1 MANLTDQKGDYPIL
15 GLHVMSFEDATVVVL
30 NYNHV
35 LMDGGGS
42 NAFLKAWTN
51 VVNGR
56 QAYVVPLAGAWSD
69 PLDLIRE
76 DIKQNGAEKFVL
88 QDRVIDMGDFLP
100 DDQGTTVQDP
110 GWDMASPESRW
121 RVICLTSRAAGV
133 ILKQGRDTLP
143 HGCSA
148 TEDDMI
154 AGWVAKTVA
163 GFLPATRPINLMRVY
178 DLRRALTKAGIL
190 KPETAHVQN
199 MYQMAWALIPEAKDL
214 ADAPL
219 GKIAIDLRSSLS
231 EQTTSAQI
239 KASIKARLDSGMT
252 PLYGDP
258 KGMIFTANSR
268 VKNHDCRKI
277 DFSGA
282 VQRACAAAPAD
293 ANGNA
298 MKGQRLAHAGMP
310 DYVEAL
316 VQLPGPPP
324 GPNFIQGA
332 IDRNGNRTICTFLS
346 SAMWPKMEEALRQL
360 DQMAE

>member
-1 MANLTDQKGDYPIL
+1 MTDLTDEKGDHPIL

-42 NAFLKAWTN
+42 NAFMRAWTS

-56 QAYVVPLAGAWSD
+56 QADVPPLAGAWSD
-69 PLDLIRE
+69 PLDLVRE
-76 DIKQNGAEKFVL
+76 DIKQNGAETFVL

-100 DDQGTTVQDP
+100 DDKAAPVQDP
-110 GWDMASPESRW
+110 IWDMSSAESRW
-121 RVICLTSRAAGV
+121 RVVCLTPRATEV
-133 ILKQGRDTLP
+133 ILKQARDTMP
-143 HGCSA
+143 ADSFA
-148 TEDDMI
+148 TEDDVI

-163 GFLPATRPINLMRVY
+163 GFIPPTRPINLMRVY

-190 KPETAHVQN
+190 KTGSAFVQN
-199 MYQMAWALIPEAKDL
+199 MYQMAWTLIPEAKDL

-219 GKIAIDLRSSLS
+219 HGIALDLRSSLS
-231 EQTTSAQI
+231 EQTTIDQI
-239 KASIKARLDSGMT
+239 RASIKERLDTGTT

-268 VKNHDCRKI
+268 VKNHNCKKI

-282 VQRACAAAPAD
+282 VKRTCAAD
-293 ANGNA
+293 GNRNTRDE
-298 MKGQRLAHAGMP
+298 KTLVQAGTP

-324 GPNFIQGA
+324 GPNFIQSS
-332 IDRNGNRTICTFLS
+332 IDWNGNRAICTFLS
-346 SAMWPKMEEALRQL
+346 SAMWPKMEEALRRL
-360 DQMAE
+360 DQLVQSG

>member
-1 MANLTDQKGDYPIL
+1 MSDLTDPKGDHPIL
-15 GLHVMSFEDATVVVL
+15 GLHIMSFENATVVVL

-42 NAFLKAWTN
+42 NAFMKAWTN

-56 QAYVVPLAGAWSD
+56 QADVAPLAGAWSD
-69 PLDLIRE
+69 PLDFIRE
-76 DIKQNGAEKFVL
+76 NINQNGAEKFVL
-88 QDRVIDMGDFLP
+88 QDWVIDMGDFLP

-110 GWDMASPESRW
+110 VWDMSAPESCW
-121 RVICLTSRAAGV
+121 RVICLTSRAADT
-133 ILKQGRDTLP
+133 ILKQARHSLP
-143 HGCSA
+143 PNSFA

-163 GFLPATRPINLMRVY
+163 GFLPSTRPINLMRVY
-178 DLRRALTKAGIL
+178 DLRRALTKAGVL

-199 MYQMAWALIPEAKDL
+199 MYQMAWTLVPEAQNL

-219 GKIAIDLRSSLS
+219 GKIAVDLRSSLA
-231 EQTTSAQI
+231 EQTTISQI
-239 KASIKARLDSGMT
+239 RASIKARLDSGMT

-268 VKNHDCRKI
+268 VKNHNCKKI

-282 VQRACAAAPAD
+282 VQHACAIREN
-293 ANGNA
+293 ANVMDGITS
-298 MKGQRLAHAGMP
+298 MQAGTP
-310 DYVEAL
+310 DYVETL

-332 IDRNGNRTICTFLS
+332 VDWNGNRTICTFLS
-346 SAMWPKMEEALRQL
+346 SAMWLKMEEALRKL
-360 DQMAE
+360 DQLANSE